1 MTWTPKPLPLHWPIQ
16 LPDGSTLDTL
26 HPRAFT
32 VEEHRAALAR
42 AGADEDARFEEL
54 AVLATGLTLE
64 TIEELK
70 RPDYVSLSA
79 WLAEYVNQPAYF
91 FTGQRPENPDDVPL
105 LVPIRSFGQPVERIR
120 LQVPTMK
127 ATKVMMAEKDPAKAA
142 AFISSHCTGIAPGDI
157 VKLSLPDWHQLQGR
171 LGDFLNKPADYFRNA
186 TSK

>member
-16 LPDGSTLDTL
+16 LPDGSKLETLNLRPFAVD
-26 HPRAFT
+26 
-32 VEEHRAALAR
+32 EHRAAIAR
-42 AGADEDARFEEL
+42 AGDDEDARFEEL

-91 FTGQRPENPDDVPL
+91 FTGKKPENPDDVPL
-105 LVPIRSFGQPVERIR
+105 LVPIRSFGQTVERIR

-127 ATKVMMAEKDPAKAA
+127 ATKVMTAEKDLLKAA
-142 AFISSHCTGIAPGDI
+142 DFISSHCTGIAPNDI
-157 VKLSLPDWHQLQGR
+157 VKLSLPDWTQLQWR
-171 LGDFLNKPADYFRNA
+171 LADFLNKPADYFRNA